1 MKSQAEAIE
10 VKAKRMYRHDVRALR
25 KVRPDYHFPEWQNAL
40 EIVRRHYIRKA
51 GSR

>member
-10 VKAKRMYRHDVRALR
+10 VKRMYRHDVRALR

-40 EIVRRHYIRKA
+40 ENVRRHYIRKA